1 MDKPSTAKRRNA
13 LGCRNVTNLMASRR
27 EFTTLLLGA
36 PLLAQQPEQPPEPLI
51 RTTVDVVIAP
61 VTVLDR
67 DENLVSGLQPH
78 DFRLFDNGKEQEIQV
93 DVSYVPISLV
103 IVIQAS
109 ANTETVL
116 KQVRNIGSLVQP
128 LVIGE
133 AGEAAVLAFD
143 YRMRV
148 MQDFTSDADKIG
160 KSVQKI
166 TPGSQTH
173 ALNDA
178 VREAT
183 RMLRTRP
190 TNRRRII
197 LLIAETRDFGSQ
209 ARAKE
214 VLSELQLHN
223 VLVYPVNMSR
233 FITTLTGKP
242 EPPRPDPMPPAAR
255 PLPPNV
261 PATPNTVMQTYGSRG
276 YAVQFVPL
284 FVEIFKSTKAIFIDN
299 PMELYTKATG
309 GKEFSF
315 VRQQGLEQAITQ
327 IGAELHSQYLITY
340 NPNNRDVGGYHEIQV
355 QVIGRRELTTRTRPG
370 YYLGAR

>member
-1 MDKPSTAKRRNA
+1 
-13 LGCRNVTNLMASRR
+13 MASRR

-36 PLLAQQPEQPPEPLI
+36 PLLAQQQGQQPEQSQEPLI
-51 RTTVDVVIAP
+51 RATVDVVIAP
-61 VTVLDR
+61 VTVLDGN
-67 DENLVSGLQPH
+67 ENLVSGLQPH
-78 DFRLFDNGKEQEIQV
+78 DFRLFDNGKEQNIQV

-103 IVIQAS
+103 IIIQAS

-116 KQVRNIGSLVQP
+116 KQVRNIGSLIQP
-128 LVIGE
+128 LVIGD
-133 AGEAAVLAFD
+133 AGEAGVLAFD
-143 YRMRV
+143 HRMRT
-148 MQDFTSDADKIG
+148 MTDFTSDADKIG
-160 KSVQKI
+160 KAVEKI
-166 TPGSQTH
+166 TAGSQTH

-178 VREAT
+178 VREAS

-190 TNRRRII
+190 SNRRRII
-197 LLIAETRDFGSQ
+197 LLIAQTRDYGSQ
-209 ARAKE
+209 ARARE

-223 VLVYPVNMSR
+223 ILLYSVNMSR

-284 FVEIFKSTKAIFIDN
+284 FVEIFKSTKAIFVDN
-299 PMELYTKATG
+299 PMEVYTKATG

-315 VRQQGLEQAITQ
+315 VRQQGLEDAINQ
-327 IGAELHSQYLITY
+327 IGTELHSQYLITY
-340 NPNNRDVGGYHEIQV
+340 NPNNKDEGGFHEIHV
-355 QVIGRRELTTRTRPG
+355 QIIGRRDLTTRTRPG
-370 YYLGAR
+370 YYLGVR